1 MPNDAVA
8 QRSLPGLV
16 ATCFLPF
23 AAGYFFSY
31 FYRSVN
37 AVVGPV
43 LVAELGLDAGSLG
56 LLTSAYFMAF
66 ATFQLP
72 LGILLDRFGPR
83 RVEATLLL
91 CAAAGAVL
99 FGLGDTVTQLTI
111 GRALIGLGVSSC
123 LMASFKAN
131 TLFWPAERLAVANG
145 FILAFGGL
153 GATVATL
160 PVEWLLKVTDWRVL
174 FFGLAGLTVLSSAYI
189 WTAVPERHGGASE
202 NLGEQI
208 RALGAVL
215 GSARF
220 WRVAPITV
228 TAQAAFLAFQG
239 LWTGPWLRDVAGL
252 SADLAAVVMFFVAG
266 GIIVGYGIGGLVAD
280 RLMLAGIR
288 HRTILTWS
296 VAAFLVVQIP
306 LALNITTG
314 SSILWVAF
322 TVLGTNS
329 ILGFSF
335 LTRQYPA
342 ALAGRVNSGL
352 NLLVFIT
359 AFAMQAGVGVVIGW
373 FTSPGT
379 QFSPQGYQVAFI
391 ICFALQ
397 IAGWVWFVV
406 NRRSDDP

>member
-1 MPNDAVA
+1 LPNIEAA
-8 QRSLPGLV
+8 QASLPRLV

-23 AAGYFFSY
+23 AGGYFLSY

-43 LVAELGLDAGSLG
+43 LVTELGLDAGSLG

-66 ATFQLP
+66 AAFQLP

-83 RVEATLLL
+83 RVEGTLLL
-91 CAAAGAVL
+91 GAAAGAVL
-99 FGLGDTVTQLTI
+99 FGLADSVTHLTLA
-111 GRALIGLGVSSC
+111 RALIGLGVSSC

-131 TLFWPAERLAVANG
+131 TLFWPPERLAVANG

-160 PVEWLLKVTDWRVL
+160 PVEWLLKVTDWRTL
-174 FFGLAGLTVLSSAYI
+174 FFCLAGATVLSSLYI
-189 WTAVPERHGGASE
+189 WTVVPERKAGPAESMS
-202 NLGEQI
+202 QQV
-208 RALGAVL
+208 RALADIL
-215 GSARF
+215 ASARF

-228 TAQAAFLAFQG
+228 TAQASFLAYQG

-252 SADLAAVVMFFVAG
+252 SADQAAVVMFFVAG
-266 GIIVGYGIGGLVAD
+266 AIIVGYGVGGMAAD
-280 RLMLAGIR
+280 RLLRAGFR
-288 HRTILTWS
+288 HRSILTWS
-296 VAAFLVVQIP
+296 VAVFLVVQVP

-322 TVLGTNS
+322 TLLGTNS

-342 ALAGRVNSGL
+342 ALAGRANSGL
-352 NLLVFIT
+352 NLLVFLT
-359 AFAMQAGVGVVIGW
+359 AFAMQAGVGAVISH
-373 FTSPGT
+373 FTAPGAA
-379 QFSPQGYQVAFI
+379 FSPLGYQVAFC

-397 IAGWVWFVV
+397 IASWLWFVV
-406 NRRSDDP
+406 NRRAGDP